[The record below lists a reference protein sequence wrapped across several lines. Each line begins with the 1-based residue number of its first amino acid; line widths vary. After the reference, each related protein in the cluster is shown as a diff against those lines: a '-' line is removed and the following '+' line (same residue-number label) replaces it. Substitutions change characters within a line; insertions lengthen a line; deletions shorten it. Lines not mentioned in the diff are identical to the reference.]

1 LVSNCLDKRYHHSQ
15 RTKNF
20 TIRALSTHHAAILSP
35 TLPQNTAYI
44 LNDIFLN
51 PGDSFESSLNP
62 LKGIKVLALPVMAL
76 WLTELTVAEFAE
88 RMTPQ
93 MVVPIHDG
101 YVKDFFIKQRY
112 DNYTQHFSKQGVTF
126 QPMSKPG
133 DMVDIK

>member
-1 LVSNCLDKRYHHSQ
+1 
-15 RTKNF
+15 
-20 TIRALSTHHAAILSP
+20 
-35 TLPQNTAYI
+35 
-44 LNDIFLN
+44 
-51 PGDSFESSLNP
+51 
-62 LKGIKVLALPVMAL
+62 MAL